1 MAAPWFTLFRAI
13 PWSDVITHAPGVAK
27 GAKKLWEKVATRKST
42 ETQAA
47 TVTPTAS
54 PEQRLN
60 ALEAR
65 LAEIDARQQDS
76 AELLA
81 ALASQNADLVRAT
94 EALRRRARL
103 LSVGL
108 AFALVTLLALGLR
121 HVVAG

>member
-27 GAKKLWEKVATRKST
+27 GARKLWEKVATRKSA
-42 ETQAA
+42 ETRA
-47 TVTPTAS
+47 TTPPASAS
-54 PEQRLN
+54 PDQRLT

-81 ALASQNADLVRAT
+81 ELASQNAELVRAT
-94 EALRRRARL
+94 EALRRRVRF
-103 LSVGL
+103 LSFGL
-108 AFALVTLLALGLR
+108 ALLLIALLVSLYRNG
-121 HVVAG
+121 

>member
-13 PWSDVITHAPGVAK
+13 PWSDVINHAPGVAK
-27 GAKKLWEKVATRKST
+27 GAKKLWEKVATRKTT
-42 ETQAA
+42 ETQATTA
-47 TVTPTAS
+47 APTAS
-54 PEQRLN
+54 PDQRMA

-81 ALASQNADLVRAT
+81 ALASQNAELVRTT
-94 EALRRRARL
+94 EALRRRTRV

-108 AFALVTLLALGLR
+108 ALILIALLVSLYR
-121 HVVAG
+121 AG